1 MLLNSKKK
9 KNVKHVLTYIIQ
21 MLQLNKKNNEQ
32 KLSIDHN
39 VQSVSPP
46 PQAGHSVVPPAVLLP
61 SAPGIGSRSLD

>member
-1 MLLNSKKK
+1 MQIFWGKMFTTK
-9 KNVKHVLTYIIQ
+9 TQ